1 METTTILAIFMLIW
15 FVPSTLLLT
24 LIHNYI
30 QKKAPAW
37 QSILDLLLLDGLK
50 VMLLQIF
57 LSTIRL
63 GIGIFSGQINTMV
76 AQVILGTSTSVF
88 SLILIMAELILI
100 LKAMMIFKPGVLGD
114 QPDQK
119 VIGLFRG
126 TCAIMTSL
134 RFALDFYL
142 SANRSCCSLTLEFLT
157 GIEMIS

>member
-1 METTTILAIFMLIW
+1 MEKLTLLAACNLLWFLPSTILFI
-15 FVPSTLLLT
+15 
-24 LIHNYI
+24 LIHKYI

-63 GIGIFSGQINTMV
+63 GIGIFSGQINTLA
-76 AQVILGTSTSVF
+76 AQVILGTSTSVA

-100 LKAMMIFKPGVLGD
+100 LKALIIFRPGVLAD
-114 QPDQK
+114 QPDEK